1 MLSVWG
7 LEETQ
12 HFHGLKIS
20 SQVNSLGKNY
30 IFKVEKSDKHQA
42 KQVTRVNI
50 NSEPTDTLGF
60 FFSCFLKNVYKN
72 V

>member
-1 MLSVWG
+1 MLNVWG
-7 LEETQ
+7 LEETR

-60 FFSCFLKNVYKN
+60 FFLFL
-72 V
+72 